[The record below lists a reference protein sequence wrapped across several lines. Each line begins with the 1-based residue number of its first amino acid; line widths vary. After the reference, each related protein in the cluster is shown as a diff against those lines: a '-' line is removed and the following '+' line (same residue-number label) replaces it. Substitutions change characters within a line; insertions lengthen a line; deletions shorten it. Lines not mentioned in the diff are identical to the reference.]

1 MTIAQAGKKPE
12 RALDQ
17 KRGQTPESQIGKTIL
32 GEMF

>member
-1 MTIAQAGKKPE
+1 MPHASARNVE
-12 RALDQ
+12 MLALDQ